1 MTQKKNVRIIARIAG
16 HSRKTSRGQQTNEKM
31 LNLSNQGN
39 ANKQFH
45 TYQINRIFFLIQ
57 ELAKLWENGNI
68 FW

>member
-1 MTQKKNVRIIARIAG
+1 MTQKKNVQIVARIAG
-16 HSRKTSRGQQTNEKM
+16 HSRKASRGQYTNAKI
-31 LNLSNQGN
+31 LKLSNQGN

-57 ELAKLWENGNI
+57 ELAKLWGNGNI